1 MPFTF
6 NAAHYPESPGCY
18 MMKGAD
24 GRILYIGKSKSLRNR
39 LRSYFT
45 KQHENKRIK
54 QLVDEIASIE
64 IVLVN
69 NEAESLL
76 LENNLIK
83 RHKPP
88 YNRALMKEESGYA
101 YLQFTKEKLPRLGV
115 YYRNQANRLSKEATG
130 EKLGP
135 FKSSRY
141 RDALL
146 AFVAE
151 HYGLRTCDPMPKRVC
166 LQYHIGKCGGV
177 CEGLVSE
184 ADYLHQVREASEL
197 LADQGEGL
205 MEALYAKMEQYAEH
219 MQFEKAQRLL
229 LNIRNLEQASD
240 KQIVERQAA
249 IDQDILYFEGTYVLI
264 ASVKEG
270 MLNDFRLLSLD
281 GAPGEAAYDD
291 FLMAQYNPQLEGRSR
306 PSELIVNTIGDLAK
320 VRAAINRRGASSIK
334 IAIPKRGIKY
344 ELLQLC
350 KSNYDYRIARAD
362 QS

>member
-1 MPFTF
+1 MSFTF
-6 NAAHYPESPGCY
+6 NAAIYPESPGCY

-45 KQHENKRIK
+45 KQHEHKRIK

-101 YLQFTKEKLPRLGV
+101 YLQFTKERLPRLGI
-115 YYRNQANRLSKEATG
+115 YYRNQANRSKEATG
-130 EKLGP
+130 DKLGP

-146 AFVAE
+146 TFVAE
-151 HYGLRTCDPMPKRVC
+151 HYGLRTCEPMPKRVC
-166 LQYHIGKCGGV
+166 LQYHIGKCSGV

-184 ADYLHQVREASEL
+184 SDYLDHVRQASEL
-197 LADQGEGL
+197 LSNQGESL
-205 MEALYAKMEQYAEH
+205 IETLYAQMEHYAEQL
-219 MQFEKAQRLL
+219 QFEKAQRLL
-229 LNIRNLEQASD
+229 LSIRNLEHASD
-240 KQIVERQAA
+240 KQIVERQAE
-249 IDQDILYFEGTYVLI
+249 IDQDVLYFEHTYVMI
-264 ASVKEG
+264 ARVKEG
-270 MLNDFRLLSLD
+270 MLSDFQLLPLED
-281 GAPGEAAYDD
+281 GSSEEDYDRFLIKHYGEI
-291 FLMAQYNPQLEGRSR
+291 EGDCR
-306 PSELIVNTIGDLAK
+306 PSEIIVNAINDAAK
-320 VRAAINRRGASSIK
+320 VRAALKRSGAAPMK
-334 IAIPKRGIKY
+334 ITLPKRGIKY

-350 KSNYDYRIARAD
+350 RMNYEYRMNA
-362 QS
+362 SE